1 MAGCGALCPFY
12 GRGCYSCFGPMDDP
26 NPKSLIDYLVSQGV
40 DKGDVLRSLRM
51 FTGYSEK
58 FRKAVDEYE

>member
-1 MAGCGALCPFY
+1 
-12 GRGCYSCFGPMDDP
+12 MDDP
-26 NPKSLIDYLVSQGV
+26 NPKALIEYLVSQGIE
-40 DKGDVLRSLRM
+40 KEKVLGLLRM